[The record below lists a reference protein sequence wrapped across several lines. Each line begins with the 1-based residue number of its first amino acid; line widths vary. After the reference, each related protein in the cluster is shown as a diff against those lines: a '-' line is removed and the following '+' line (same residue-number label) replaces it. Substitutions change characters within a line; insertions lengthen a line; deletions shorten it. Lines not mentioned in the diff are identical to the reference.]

1 MSKADDGV
9 VNRIGTDDEGRAI
22 LTMPYDEQ
30 LAQKAVQ
37 KGLARQTDNKTDS
50 DAERSTP
57 DPTGEHQDGQA
68 SRGGGPIKRFNDVF
82 TDLGSVQLEA
92 LGLDGFEISKAA
104 AKRRNEMYR
113 NEFPLLVPRFALRCE
128 GCGAEF
134 DEAVEA
140 CPTCTRA
147 LARENGVD
155 VAANQTV
162 EEIDEAFHAGDL
174 RPPDPEQK
182 RDGLQIAESVNKEGQ
197 SLRDLYRL
205 LEDDQSR
212 LGVSLHIVKWNYA
225 VATGDSPAFSEGD
238 VLRESVDELIRG
250 DPKRVVP
257 VVDENGRVGGYWWA
271 CPLHRGKQTEGGI
284 SKSPGRC
291 ETCNAELRE
300 VYFIER
306 ENAAAGS
313 RKPVKYYFDS
323 EVVTWAHHQ
332 PRLNGLDGLSPVHHV
347 WLKQSILH
355 WMDVYGAAFY
365 DPDSD
370 RYPNKFM
377 VVHTTNPDTWERNF
391 QKAEEDAKEN
401 PYSQQIMMN
410 EYSGDSNSTPEL
422 QVVDLMNDD
431 LLGQDDQIKQRY
443 KSDIRTQFGV
453 TDVFDSELEDA
464 GGLNNEGL
472 QMEVTDREVA
482 SFQHDLATGPLDDL
496 AKLLGLTDWQ
506 FAFVP
511 PRETETKERMEK
523 VDLGGKAAKNGLD
536 ASWEGG
542 EVAIEDGEFEE
553 PSSDGPPMPGG
564 FGQAADR
571 DLSTEDTPESVFAT
585 FNEDTLDTLDEKL
598 AEGYRHI
605 VWADGV
611 DQKASPFWD
620 EDEAVPEFVAEAI
633 RAVIDAGGA
642 VYQDIEG
649 FTNSEIAE
657 LAELLGE
664 NLTQRQGWSLDSITS
679 DIRDRFDVDA
689 DRAEDLARTE
699 SARVLNQAREEGY
712 EESGSNDGLYKWTG
726 PSDHRETE
734 CCAWLKEQTKEG
746 VTMERLRE
754 LAREAAARFF
764 PDLDYNDDWVLH
776 PHERHTFT
784 RTFDVGKAD
793 VETAW
798 PETPPVPGTFAKA
811 DAGSATTGVTN

>member
-9 VNRIGTDDEGRAI
+9 VNRIGTDDEGRTI

-50 DAERSTP
+50 DAEQSTP
-57 DPTGEHQDGQA
+57 DPTGEHQNGQA

-128 GCGAEF
+128 DCGAEF

-155 VAANQTV
+155 VAANQAV
-162 EEIDEAFHAGDL
+162 EEIDETFHAGDL

-212 LGVSLHIVKWNYA
+212 LGVSLHIVKWNRA

-238 VLRESVDELIRG
+238 ILHESVDELIRG

-284 SKSPGRC
+284 SRSPGRC

-313 RKPVKYYFDS
+313 RKPVKYYFDN

-523 VDLGGKAAKNGLD
+523 IDLGGKAAKNGLD

-542 EVAIEDGEFEE
+542 EVAIKDGEFEE
-553 PSSDGPPMPGG
+553 PDEGGPPLPGG
-564 FGQAADR
+564 FGQAADVGG
-571 DLSTEDTPESVFAT
+571 DEV
-585 FNEDTLDTLDEKL
+585 DEKAGDTHESLFAAFEKLDDEQAGQLCEYL
-598 AEGYRHI
+598 ADAHRHI
-605 VWADGV
+605 VWASDV
-611 DQKASPFWD
+611 DQKADPFWD
-620 EDEAVPEFVAEAI
+620 ADDVVPEFVQEAI
-633 RAVIDAGGA
+633 RTVIDAGA
-642 VYQDIEG
+642 VFGDIEG
-649 FTNSEIAE
+649 LTAYQQSKLEETFKEK
-657 LAELLGE
+657 
-664 NLTQRQGWSLDSITS
+664 LTQPSGWSLDSLTS
-679 DIRDRFDVDA
+679 ALKDTLGLDTDQ
-689 DRAEDLARTE
+689 AEAVARTE
-699 SARVLNQAREEGY
+699 TASILNKACEEGY
-712 EESGSNDGLYKWTG
+712 ESQGRMDEREFKHVG
-726 PSDHRETE
+726 PSDFRTTE
-734 CCAWLKEQTKEG
+734 ACQWLKEQTNPSYGGDPVSLDEYKQLIQEANDRFVDG
-746 VTMERLRE
+746 HD
-754 LAREAAARFF
+754 AREF
-764 PDLDYNDDWVLH
+764 V
-776 PHERHTFT
+776 PHIACRHTYT
-784 RTFDVGKAD
+784 QTF
-793 VETAW
+793 
-798 PETPPVPGTFAKA
+798 
-811 DAGSATTGVTN
+811 GVDT

>member
-1 MSKADDGV
+1 MSTTDGA
-9 VNRIGTDDEGRAI
+9 VNRIGTDDDGRAI

-50 DAERSTP
+50 DAEQTTP
-57 DPTGEHQDGQA
+57 DPTGEGTDERGG
-68 SRGGGPIKRFNDVF
+68 RGGGPIKRFNDVF

-104 AKRRNEMYR
+104 SKRRNEMYR
-113 NEFPLLVPRFALRCE
+113 NEFPLLVPRFSLRCE
-128 GCGAEF
+128 DCGAEF

-147 LARENGVD
+147 QARENGVD
-155 VAANQTV
+155 VTANQAV
-162 EEIDEAFHAGDL
+162 EEIDEAFHSGDL

-182 RDGLQIAESVNKEGQ
+182 REGLQLAESVNKEGQ
-197 SLRDLYRL
+197 SLRDLYQL

-225 VATGDSPAFSEGD
+225 VATGDSPAFNAGD
-238 VLRESVDELIRG
+238 VLHQSVDELVRG

-257 VVDENGRVGGYWWA
+257 VVDENGRIGGHWWA
-271 CPLHRGKQTEGGI
+271 CPLHRGKNTEGGI
-284 SKSPGRC
+284 SHSPGRC
-291 ETCNAELRE
+291 EVCNAELRE
-300 VYFIER
+300 VYFVER

-313 RKPVKYYFDS
+313 RKPVKYYFDN

-410 EYSGDSNSTPEL
+410 EYSGESSSTPEV

-472 QMEVTDREVA
+472 QMEVTDREIA
-482 SFQHDLATGPLDDL
+482 SAQHDLTTGPLDDL
-496 AKLLGLTDWQ
+496 AKLLGLTDWA
-506 FAFVP
+506 FAVVP
-511 PRETETKERMEK
+511 PRETETAERLDK

-553 PSSDGPPMPGG
+553 PDEGGPPMPGG
-564 FGQAADR
+564 FGQAADVGG
-571 DLSTEDTPESVFAT
+571 DEV
-585 FNEDTLDTLDEKL
+585 DEKAGDAHESLFAAFERLDDEQAGQLCEYL
-598 AEGYRHI
+598 ADAHRHI
-605 VWADGV
+605 VWASDV
-611 DQKASPFWD
+611 DQKADPFWD
-620 EDEAVPEFVAEAI
+620 ADDVVPEFVQEAI
-633 RAVIDAGGA
+633 RTVIDAGA
-642 VYQDIEG
+642 VFGDIEG
-649 FTNSEIAE
+649 LTAYQQSKLEETFKEK
-657 LAELLGE
+657 
-664 NLTQRQGWSLDSITS
+664 LTQPSGWSLDSLTS
-679 DIRDRFDVDA
+679 ALKDTLGLDTDQ
-689 DRAEDLARTE
+689 AEAVARTE
-699 SARVLNQAREEGY
+699 TASILNKAREEGY
-712 EESGSNDGLYKWTG
+712 ESQGRMDEREFKHVG
-726 PSDHRETE
+726 PSDFRTTE
-734 CCAWLKEQTKEG
+734 ACQWLKEQTNPSYGGDPVSLEEYKQLIQEANDRFVDG
-746 VTMERLRE
+746 HN
-754 LAREAAARFF
+754 AREF
-764 PDLDYNDDWVLH
+764 V
-776 PHERHTFT
+776 PHISCRHTYT
-784 RTFDVGKAD
+784 QTF
-793 VETAW
+793 
-798 PETPPVPGTFAKA
+798 
-811 DAGSATTGVTN
+811 GVDT